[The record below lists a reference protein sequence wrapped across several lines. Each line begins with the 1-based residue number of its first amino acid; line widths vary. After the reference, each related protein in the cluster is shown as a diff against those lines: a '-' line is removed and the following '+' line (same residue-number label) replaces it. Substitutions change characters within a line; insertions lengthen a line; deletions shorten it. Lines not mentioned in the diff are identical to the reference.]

1 MVTRAVYAL
10 VASGAGEW
18 RDVATEFS
26 ATSGAT
32 PPLLGMSTRPIEK
45 AWFLLLAAN
54 NTLRARSRREQPFFA
69 LPCETLEDLA
79 TQLELH
85 NRSPKRAPN

>member
-1 MVTRAVYAL
+1 M
-10 VASGAGEW
+10 S
-18 RDVATEFS
+18 
-26 ATSGAT
+26 
-32 PPLLGMSTRPIEK
+32 MSTRPIEK

-54 NTLRARSRREQPFFA
+54 DNLRARSRREQPFFA

-85 NRSPKRAPN
+85 NRPAKRAPN